1 MQDKHDVIRQDT
13 CRENI
18 VSSTVMLLL
27 GLLNFQLY
35 YVTLL

>member
-1 MQDKHDVIRQDT
+1 MQDKHDVTRQDT
-13 CRENI
+13 CRDNI
-18 VSSTVMLLL
+18 VSSAVMLLL